1 MKQVTWRLVTGSVRE
16 MGGLVVCIRL
26 VGVNERGGNIPGA
39 PHRPKLLFQV
49 VSMQ

>member
-1 MKQVTWRLVTGSVRE
+1 MKRVMWRLVTGSIHE

-26 VGVNERGGNIPGA
+26 VGVDKRGGNIPGA

>member
-1 MKQVTWRLVTGSVRE
+1 MWRLVAGSVHE

-26 VGVNERGGNIPGA
+26 VGVDERGGIIPRA